1 MIRTMYGLLPLLV
14 LLLVS
19 CRTQKTVEQ
28 VDIDQPDAGIVEEV
42 ELVYPV
48 DQVSLKEVSVED
60 APIDVSIIED
70 KVIPRELV
78 KPEINKMDADMAA
91 RIVRWKR
98 RTDRSVWWECGKR
111 YKTKEEF
118 QKAALEWATAVNK
131 AYNNTSYKLRSG
143 KVIKVNKSE
152 ALGIMMRET
161 RLDRCAVGPYPR
173 KFAYANKI
181 IQRRD
186 GSLSHTM
193 EELEKVFTHRK
204 FQGRLADIGPGQIV
218 KRIGGKG
225 KKSIKWETIKEFL
238 TVEPGVQMVF
248 DEMADRG
255 RMYSTRTPSNKWPGN
270 GPNAWY
276 TNNVLRMGSKIT
288 KERQRYIKYKM

>member
-28 VDIDQPDAGIVEEV
+28 VGVDLPDAGVVEEV

-48 DQVSLKEVSVED
+48 EEVSAIE
-60 APIDVSIIED
+60 APVTVSIIED
-70 KVIPRELV
+70 KVIPQKLV
-78 KPEINKMDADMAA
+78 KPEINKVDADMAA

-111 YKTKEEF
+111 YTTKEEF
-118 QKAALEWATAVNK
+118 QKAALEWATAVNQ
-131 AYNNTSYKLRSG
+131 AYNKTSYKLRSG
-143 KVIKVNKSE
+143 RIVKVNKSE

-218 KRIGGKG
+218 KRIGKSRRGKQG
-225 KKSIKWETIKEFL
+225 LNWETIKTFL
-238 TVEPGVQMVF
+238 TVDPGVQIVF

-270 GPNAWY
+270 GENSWY

-288 KERQRYIKYKM
+288 NERQRYLKYKM

>member
-1 MIRTMYGLLPLLV
+1 MLPLLI

-28 VDIDQPDAGIVEEV
+28 VDMSQPDAGVVEDT

-48 DQVSLKEVSVED
+48 EEVSEEVEK
-60 APIDVSIIED
+60 PKRVSIIED
-70 KVIPRELV
+70 KVIPKALV
-78 KPEINKMDADMAA
+78 KPEVNQLDADMAA

-98 RTDRSVWWECGKR
+98 RVDRSVWWECGKR
-111 YKTKEEF
+111 YTTKEEF
-118 QKAALEWATAVNK
+118 QKAALEWAVAVNK
-131 AYNNTSYKLRSG
+131 AHAKTTYELRSG
-143 KVIKVNKSE
+143 KVVKVNKSE

-186 GSLSHTM
+186 GSLSHTI

-218 KRIGGKG
+218 KRVGSKG
-225 KKSIKWETIKEFL
+225 KKSIKWATIKKFL
-238 TVEPGVQMVF
+238 TVEPGVQLVF

-255 RMYSTRTPSNKWPGN
+255 QMYSTRHPSTKWPGN
-270 GPNAWY
+270 GPNNWY
-276 TNNVLRMGSKIT
+276 TNNVLRMGSRIT
-288 KERQRYIKYKM
+288 NVRQRYLKYNM

>member
-1 MIRTMYGLLPLLV
+1 MLRTAYKLLPLLV
-14 LLLVS
+14 FLMVS

-28 VDIDQPDAGIVEEV
+28 IAPEPPDAGVETEEAEEV

-48 DQVSLKEVSVED
+48 SEPAKEVSV
-60 APIDVSIIED
+60 VLD
-70 KVIPRELV
+70 KVIPKEV
-78 KPEINKMDADMAA
+78 VEPEINKVDADMAT

-98 RTDRSVWWECGKR
+98 RVDRSVWWECGKR
-111 YKTKEEF
+111 YTTQEEF
-118 QKAALEWATAVNK
+118 NKAALEWATAVNR
-131 AYNNTSYKLRSG
+131 AYKNTSYKLRSG
-143 KVIKVNKSE
+143 KVVKVNKSE

-173 KFAYANKI
+173 KFAYAKKI
-181 IQRRD
+181 IKRRD
-186 GSLSHTM
+186 GTLSHTL
-193 EELEKVFTHRK
+193 EEIEKVFTHRK

-225 KKSIKWETIKEFL
+225 KKSIQWETVKKYL
-238 TVEPGVQMVF
+238 TVDPGVQLVF

-270 GPNAWY
+270 GENSWY
-276 TNNVLRMGSKIT
+276 TNNVLRMGSRIT
-288 KERQRYIKYKM
+288 NERQRYLRYKM